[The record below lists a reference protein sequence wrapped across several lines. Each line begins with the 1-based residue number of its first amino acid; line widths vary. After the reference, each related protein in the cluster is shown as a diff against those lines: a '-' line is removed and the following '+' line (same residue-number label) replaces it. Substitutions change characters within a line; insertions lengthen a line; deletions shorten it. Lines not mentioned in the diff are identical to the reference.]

1 MSIKMAPRAL
11 AIIAGMAVVQLG
23 LAASDTQPAALDS
36 LHRPFGELGIIVE
49 DLRLRGDESRL
60 LVPFGLRRDHAL
72 HKARLDL
79 EFTPSPAMLREL
91 SHIRVRLNGETVAA
105 LKLAQSD
112 QQLPVQRHQIALD
125 PRLFTDY
132 NTLEVALVGH
142 YTWECENTQHSSLW
156 ADISSSSAL
165 VMEIERLPYRGDLS
179 HLPLPFFDPRDN
191 RPVSLDFV
199 FATRPDL
206 QTLRSAG
213 VLASWFGAL
222 SDYRGVQFKTHV
234 GVLPADNAIVF
245 AIKGASVPGIPA
257 ADQPSPGIALYPHP
271 DNPLARVLVIS
282 GNNAEQLQH
291 AASALVQAPELL
303 NGMRVD
309 VSGFQ
314 PAAARARY
322 DVPNWLSSL
331 RPVSL
336 GELIDDPR
344 QLETQGHLPAPV
356 RVNFKL
362 PPDLMTWNNRAVPM
376 RLHYRYTPPQDK
388 DNSSLSLSVNDQFL
402 QAFRLKPDGEDRLRV
417 PVLGLGRQAVQDQ
430 LKIPAFKLGS
440 SNVMAFQFALDYHSQ
455 DRCTD
460 SLGETVR
467 AAIDPHS
474 EIDLSGFRHYVRMP
488 DLALFANAGY
498 PFSRQADLAETHI
511 VFTRP
516 TPSHGEIDAYLYLLG
531 HLGASTGLAATRFTL
546 GPASELAPGLDR
558 DILAIGMPEPW
569 KALPRARIDTLQR
582 QLDAQR
588 KVTYEQRAG
597 ALPPQAQ
604 LQPMPAQLALI
615 SMESP
620 LVAKRTVVALSSE
633 QPQDMRRI
641 VAIFSEPALRGQIQG
656 DVSLLSHTDVRHLEL
671 GPHYHVGHL
680 PWYERIWFHLSQ
692 HPVILLI
699 VALLAVVLI
708 GLALFW
714 TLRSRAR
721 RRLAT

>member
-1 MSIKMAPRAL
+1 MILIAAMAA
-11 AIIAGMAVVQLG
+11 AHAGMAT
-23 LAASDTQPAALDS
+23 ADASTQDLES
-36 LHRPFGELGIIVE
+36 LERPFAELGVIEE

-60 LVPFGLRRDHAL
+60 LVPFGVRRDHAL

-91 SHIRVRLNGETVAA
+91 SHLRVRLNGATVAA
-105 LKLAQSD
+105 LTLAD
-112 QQLPVQRHQIALD
+112 NDEQLPVQRHQVDLD

-132 NTLEVALVGH
+132 NTLEVALIGH

-156 ADISSSSAL
+156 ADVSSASAL
-165 VMEIERLPYRGDLS
+165 VMEVERLPFRGDLS

-191 RPVSLDFV
+191 RSLSLDLV
-199 FATRPDL
+199 FATPPDL

-213 VLASWFGAL
+213 VIASWFGAL
-222 SDYRGVQFKTHV
+222 SAYRGVQFKTHI
-234 GVLPADNAIVF
+234 GQLPPDNAIMF
-245 AIKGASVPGIPA
+245 ALDGASVPGIPA
-257 ADQPSPGIALYPHP
+257 ATEATPGIALYPHP
-271 DNPLARVLVIS
+271 DNPLARILVIS
-282 GNNAEQLQH
+282 GKDSEQLQL

-303 NGMRVD
+303 HGSRVD
-309 VSGFQ
+309 VSDFQ
-314 PAAARARY
+314 PTAARARY
-322 DVPNWLSSL
+322 DVPNWLSS
-331 RPVSL
+331 RRAVSL

-356 RVNFKL
+356 RINFKL

-376 RLHYRYTPPQDK
+376 HLHYRYTPPQDT

-498 PFSRQADLAETHI
+498 PYSRQADLAETHV
-511 VFTRP
+511 VFTQP
-516 TPSHGEIDAYLYLLG
+516 APGQGEIEAYLHMLG
-531 HLGASTGLAATRFTL
+531 HLGASTGLAATRFSL
-546 GPASELAPGLDR
+546 GAASDLAPGLDR
-558 DILAIGMPEPW
+558 DILAIGIPEAW
-569 KALPRARIDTLQR
+569 KAQARARIDKSRR

-588 KVTYEQRAG
+588 KVTYQQRSG
-597 ALPPQAQ
+597 AMPEQAQ
-604 LQPMPAQLALI
+604 LVPGERQLALI

-620 LVAKRTVVALSSE
+620 LAAKRTVVALTSE
-633 QPQDMRRI
+633 QPQDFQRFA
-641 VAIFSEPALRGQIQG
+641 AILSNPGLRGQIQG
-656 DVSLLSHTDVRHLEL
+656 DVSLLSQTDVRHLAL

-692 HPVILLI
+692 HPLILLLMAI
-699 VALLAVVLI
+699 LAVVLI
-708 GLALFW
+708 GLVLFW
-714 TLRSRAR
+714 MLRGRAH
-721 RRLAT
+721 RRLGK